1 MWLIGKL
8 KNNSKNLIK
17 SNEIDSIR
25 LHLYFEKHH
34 VFNPQSSALLLM
46 DGIYYMQYQQ
56 KI

>member
-1 MWLIGKL
+1 M
-8 KNNSKNLIK
+8 IK